1 MESIFLLNIAII
13 GLLAFFEP
21 CTIATHTLF
30 AVRTHQN
37 NHNGR
42 LNALF
47 KLLISRALLSM
58 LLLILAVVIFDP
70 PQWNLITPVTILLMI
85 AAVYIISRYSYIP
98 IPHVDFSRLLPLK
111 LKNQHAI
118 QLGLTLPACTIPLFI
133 VVTGMTITVNSVV
146 FALTAGLLYAVM
158 FTLPTAIVIFTGISS
173 KKRGLLNNAAQIT
186 PYITAG
192 LFMIAALVLVI
203 NKLDLSVGSLKAL
216 LLEPSIAGIALGFIV
231 GLVFSF
237 NPVSFAAIPVMLAY
251 VTKAHEKK
259 RALMMG
265 TAFVL
270 GMIFIHVFLGVAA
283 ALGGDWVQSVM
294 GRFWGVILGPVLI
307 VLGILWPGWIKIR
320 VPWFG
325 MKGRSA
331 VSLWGAFILGIPF
344 SIAICPFCS
353 PALLVM
359 LTASAAI
366 GSVSFGFFL
375 LLAFALG
382 RGTPIMIGAWS
393 VGALESISGFAK
405 YQKYFEVLAGI
416 ILISSG
422 FYLLNEYFLIIV
434 F

>member
-1 MESIFLLNIAII
+1 MENVFFLSIAVI

-30 AVRTHQN
+30 AVRTHQDI
-37 NHNGR
+37 
-42 LNALF
+42 LNSRWRALF
-47 KLLISRALLSM
+47 KLLISRALLST
-58 LLLILAVVIFDP
+58 LLLMLAITVFEP
-70 PQWNLITPVTILLMI
+70 PQWNLITPVIILIVMS
-85 AAVYIISRYSYIP
+85 AMYIISRYSYIP
-98 IPHVDFSRLLPLK
+98 IPHIDFSRLLPLK
-111 LKNQHAI
+111 LKDQHAI
-118 QLGLTLPACTIPLFI
+118 QLGLTLPACTIPLFLA
-133 VVTGMTITVNSVV
+133 VVGMSITINTLTFV
-146 FALTAGLLYAVM
+146 LTAGLIYAVM
-158 FTLPTAIVIFTGISS
+158 FTLPTTIVIFTGISS

-216 LLEPSIAGIALGFIV
+216 LLEPSISGIALGFIV
-231 GLVFSF
+231 GLVSSF

-259 RALMMG
+259 RAMMMG

-270 GMIFIHVFLGVAA
+270 GMIFIQVLLGVAA

-294 GRFWGVILGPVLI
+294 GRFWGVILGPILI

-325 MKGRSA
+325 IKGRSA

-359 LTASAAI
+359 LTASTAI

-382 RGTPIMIGAWS
+382 RGVPIMIGAWS
-393 VGALESISGFAK
+393 VGALESITGFAK

-416 ILISSG
+416 VLILSG
-422 FYLLNEYFLIIV
+422 LYLLNEYFFIIV

>member
-1 MESIFLLNIAII
+1 MVNTFLLSTAVI

-37 NHNGR
+37 NLNGR
-42 LNALF
+42 LSALF
-47 KLLISRALLSM
+47 KLLISRALLST
-58 LLLILAVVIFDP
+58 LLLIFTVAIFDP
-70 PQWNLITPVTILLMI
+70 PQWNLIKPVIILLIM

-98 IPHVDFSRLLPLK
+98 IPHIDFSRLLPLK
-111 LKNQHAI
+111 LKKQHAI

-133 VVTGMTITVNSVV
+133 IVAGMTITINSLT
-146 FALTAGLLYAVM
+146 FALTAGLIYSVM
-158 FTLPTAIVIFTGISS
+158 FTLPTAITIFKGIST
-173 KKRGLLNNAAQIT
+173 KMRGILNHAALIT
-186 PYITAG
+186 PFVTAG
-192 LFMIAALVLVI
+192 LFVIVALNFVI
-203 NKLDLSVGSLKAL
+203 IKLDLSTGNVKAL
-216 LLEPSIAGIALGFIV
+216 LLEPSVVGIALGFIV

-259 RALMMG
+259 RAMMMG

-270 GMIFIHVFLGVAA
+270 GMIFIQVILGVAA
-283 ALGGDWVQSVM
+283 ALGGEWVQTVI
-294 GRFWGVILGPVLI
+294 GRFWGVILGPILI
-307 VLGILWPGWIKIR
+307 ILGILWPGWIKISM
-320 VPWFG
+320 PWFG
-325 MKGRSA
+325 MKGKSV

-344 SIAICPFCS
+344 SITVCPFCS

-375 LLAFALG
+375 LLSFALG
-382 RGTPIMIGAWS
+382 RGVPIMIGAWS
-393 VGALESISGFAK
+393 VSWLESITGFAK
-405 YQKYFEVLAGI
+405 YQKHFEVLAGI
-416 ILISSG
+416 TLILSG
-422 FYLLNEYFLIIV
+422 IYLLNEYFLIII

>member
-1 MESIFLLNIAII
+1 MVSVFLLSTVII
-13 GLLAFFEP
+13 GMLAFFEP

-37 NHNGR
+37 DLNGR

-58 LLLILAVVIFDP
+58 LLLILTVVIFDP
-70 PQWNLITPVTILLMI
+70 PQWNLIKPVIILLII

-98 IPHVDFSRLLPLK
+98 IPHIDFSRLLPLK

-133 VVTGMTITVNSVV
+133 IVAGMTITINSLT
-146 FALTAGLLYAVM
+146 FALTTGLLYSAM
-158 FTLPTAIVIFTGISS
+158 FTLPTAIAIFTGIST
-173 KKRGLLNNAAQIT
+173 KMRGLLNHAALIT
-186 PYITAG
+186 PFVTAG
-192 LFMIAALVLVI
+192 LFVIVALILVI
-203 NKLDLSVGSLKAL
+203 IKLDLSMGSVKAL
-216 LLEPSIAGIALGFIV
+216 LLEPSVVGIALGFIV

-237 NPVSFAAIPVMLAY
+237 NPVTFAAIPVIMAY
-251 VTKAHEKK
+251 VTKAPEKK
-259 RALMMG
+259 RAMIMG
-265 TAFVL
+265 GAFVL
-270 GMIFIHVFLGVAA
+270 GMAFIQVILGVAA
-283 ALGGDWVQSVM
+283 ALGGEWVQTVM
-294 GRFWGVILGPVLI
+294 GRFWGVILGPILI

-320 VPWFG
+320 IPWFS
-325 MKGRSA
+325 MKGKS
-331 VSLWGAFILGIPF
+331 VVGLWGAFILGIPF
-344 SIAICPFCS
+344 SIAVCPFCS

-382 RGTPIMIGAWS
+382 RGVPIMIGAWS
-393 VGALESISGFAK
+393 VSWLESIHSFAK
-405 YQKYFEVLAGI
+405 YQKSFEVLAGI
-416 ILISSG
+416 TLILSG
-422 FYLLNEYFLIIV
+422 LYLLNDYFLIII

>member
-1 MESIFLLNIAII
+1 
-13 GLLAFFEP
+13 
-21 CTIATHTLF
+21 
-30 AVRTHQN
+30 
-37 NHNGR
+37 
-42 LNALF
+42 
-47 KLLISRALLSM
+47 
-58 LLLILAVVIFDP
+58 
-70 PQWNLITPVTILLMI
+70 MI

-320 VPWFG
+320 MPWFG